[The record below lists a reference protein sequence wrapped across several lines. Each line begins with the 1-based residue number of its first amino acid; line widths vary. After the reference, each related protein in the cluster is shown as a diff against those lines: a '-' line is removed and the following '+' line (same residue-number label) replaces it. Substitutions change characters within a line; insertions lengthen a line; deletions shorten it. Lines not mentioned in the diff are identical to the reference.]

1 MQLLGLGL
9 APLLAV
15 LAVASVLTIALYLLR
30 LRRRRVAVPFIPLWE
45 SLISERQSSRLF
57 SRLKHVL
64 SLLLALAI
72 VALLTFALGD
82 PRLRAELAS
91 TRHVIVLVDAGVTM
105 RATDVK
111 PDRLHVALDRAREI
125 ARAAGPNLRVLVAQ
139 MDASTTPLTT
149 LGAERRE
156 LERALDQIQATDLP
170 TDYARAYRFAI
181 DVLRGRSR
189 PEIVLLSDAPATPD
203 AALAQAITRAGIR
216 VSFAAI
222 GRRGDDVGI
231 TQFAVRRYPLD
242 KNRGELL
249 LELTSASKHRE
260 DVELTLLGDGAP
272 MDVQHIAIEPGQST
286 RRVYDDVT
294 GVSRTLEA
302 RIRVAG
308 DHDDLAA
315 DDRAFAVLPEKRRS
329 RVLCVSEGDRYLE
342 AALLLDEYLD
352 VDVIT
357 PAAYRSADGY
367 DAVIFERFVPDTPP
381 PAPAFYIA
389 PAGTGAGQPLEVA
402 GTLERPFFDKLDR
415 EHPIMRFIALH
426 DVNIASAQQL
436 RPEPGDHVL
445 GADARGPLLVAGERN
460 GRRFAVLGFDVRD
473 SDLPL
478 RVAWPLLLINVIDW
492 FTSDAAEHDATASVG
507 ETVALALPAG
517 VASARV
523 RSPAG
528 DERTLVARDGR
539 IVMAPALAGFH
550 RVTWDGGER
559 LVAVNLAAST
569 RRDLT
574 PLQHLVAPPVTARP
588 PEIEAAAFSRPPW
601 ALLLALALLLVTVE
615 WWTYH
620 RRWTI

>member
-1 MQLLGLGL
+1 MQLLGLGV

-91 TRHVIVLVDAGVTM
+91 TRHVVVLVDAGVTM

-125 ARAAGPNLRVLVAQ
+125 VRAAGPNLRVLVAQ

-149 LGAERRE
+149 LGAEHRE

-170 TDYARAYRFAI
+170 TDYARAYRFAL

-189 PEIVLLSDAPATPD
+189 PEVVLLSDAPATPD
-203 AALAQAITRAGIR
+203 AELAQAITRAGIR

-272 MDVQHIAIEPGQST
+272 IDVQHIAIEPGQST

-315 DDRAFAVLPEKRRS
+315 DDRAFTVLPEKRRS

-352 VDVIT
+352 VDMIT

-367 DAVIFERFVPDTPP
+367 DAVIFERFVPDAPP
-381 PAPAFYIA
+381 SAPAFYIA
-389 PAGTGAGQPLEVA
+389 PGGTGAAQPLEVA

-426 DVNIASAQQL
+426 DVNIARAQQL
-436 RPEPGDHVL
+436 RPEAGDRVL
-445 GADARGPLLVAGERN
+445 GGDARGPLLVAGERN

-492 FTSDAAEHDATASVG
+492 FTSNASEHDATASVG
-507 ETVALALPAG
+507 ETVAFALPAG
-517 VASARV
+517 IASARV

-528 DERTLVARDGR
+528 DERTLVASDGR
-539 IVMAPALAGFH
+539 IVLAPSLAGFH
-550 RVTWDGGER
+550 QVTWDGGER

-574 PLQHLVAPPVTARP
+574 PLRHLVVAPVTAQP
-588 PEIEAAAFSRPPW
+588 PEIEAAALSRPPW
-601 ALLLALALLLVTVE
+601 VLLLALALLLVTVE